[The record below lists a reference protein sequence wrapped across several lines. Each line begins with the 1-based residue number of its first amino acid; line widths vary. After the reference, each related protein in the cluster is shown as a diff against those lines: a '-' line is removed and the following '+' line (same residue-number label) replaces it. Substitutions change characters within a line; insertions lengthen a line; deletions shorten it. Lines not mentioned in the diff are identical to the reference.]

1 MHIIKREPVG
11 EPMQEHGMIKA
22 HSHSPGAFI
31 DIGHLVALVE
41 AARAKM
47 ADALEEL
54 VSKMADASSTEADV
68 DFGGLVKAAQRL
80 LELDDGDMAR
90 MLKVS
95 RPTIG
100 RWIRG
105 VSQPHPLGRGAIFD
119 ALSGQARIKAR
130 NLRS

>member
-1 MHIIKREPVG
+1 MT
-11 EPMQEHGMIKA
+11 KA
-22 HSHSPGAFI
+22 HSPAHGAFI

-41 AARAKM
+41 AARAHM
-47 ADALEEL
+47 AGALDEL
-54 VSKMADASSTEADV
+54 VAKLADASSSDADV
-68 DFGGLVKAAQRL
+68 DFGGLVKAAQRV

-105 VSQPHPLGRGAIFD
+105 TSQPHPLGRGAIFE
-119 ALSGQARIKAR
+119 ALSGHARVKAK